1 VLREIKAGCAKRIY
15 EGGRIEGDKF
25 LAARWDL
32 AQRIDIY
39 VGVCSMVQITGTQP
53 ASKRTIYK
61 D

>member
-32 AQRIDIY
+32 AQADRHICGRMFNGANHWDATGIKAYDI
-39 VGVCSMVQITGTQP
+39 
-53 ASKRTIYK
+53 
-61 D
+61 